1 MQKWRQTVT
10 QSNDTLKLLYELV
23 RIPSGTDT
31 PAEAQ
36 VATLIFEKL
45 KCIPKL
51 NQDNT
56 YGLENIEHDHH
67 NRSIVWGLLKGKGK
81 KTIVLLN
88 HHDVVDTH
96 DYGNLQEL
104 AYIPDEL
111 KEAMKNQNLS
121 DDVMQDLQS
130 DEWVFGRGAADM
142 KGGLALQLKLL
153 EKFSKNNDFN
163 GNLLFLSVPDEE
175 NLSLGMRHSAK
186 LLQTLSK
193 TYQLD
198 YTLLI
203 NSEPHERTNGK
214 FTVYDSSVGKTMAVV
229 YVQGQKAHIGKV
241 FEGLN
246 PLTILSRIMLHTEL
260 NSAFSD
266 KAFGETSTPPSWS
279 FARDFKKN
287 YDASIPEAGG
297 GYLSFLTLNS
307 TPKKILNTLKDVCC
321 ISFEETVT
329 HFQGE
334 YKKIFPDHKEIP
346 VYKPNIKFYEEL
358 YYDAMGRDSEQTK
371 TILAQC
377 FVEIKTQLNS
387 GKISMPESNFIIID
401 HLLKI
406 AAYNTPT
413 IVIALSPPYYPH
425 ITSCS
430 NASYSVISDVMQHT
444 FSEDEVE
451 FCHYFMGISDLSY
464 VGLQNESEIIPYVSQ
479 NMPLWKDEL
488 YTIPFE
494 TMKTL
499 SMPTLIIGPWGK
511 DLHKKTER
519 VYVPD
524 LVENVPSYIEKLII
538 NLLSS
543 ET

>member
-1 MQKWRQTVT
+1 MSK
-10 QSNDTLKLLYELV
+10 SNDTLKLLYELV
-23 RIPSGTDT
+23 RIPSSTDT
-31 PAEAQ
+31 PVEAQ
-36 VATLIFEKL
+36 VATLIYEKL
-45 KCIPKL
+45 KGIPKL
-51 NQDNT
+51 YQDNT
-56 YGLENIEHDHH
+56 FGLEKIEHDHH

-96 DYGNLQEL
+96 DYGNLQDL
-104 AYIPDEL
+104 AYMPEQL
-111 KEAMKNQNLS
+111 KEYMKNQNFPNN
-121 DDVMQDLQS
+121 VIQDLQS
-130 DEWVFGRGAADM
+130 DEWVFGRGTADM
-142 KGGLALQLKLL
+142 KGGVALQLKIL
-153 EKFSKNNDFN
+153 EKFSKKNDFG

-175 NLSLGMRHSAK
+175 NLSLGMRHSTK
-186 LLQTLSK
+186 LLQDLSK
-193 TYQLD
+193 RYQLD
-198 YTLLI
+198 YILLI
-203 NSEPHERTNGK
+203 NSEPHERTHEK
-214 FTVYDSSVGKTMAVV
+214 FTVYDSSVGKTMAVI

-246 PLTILSRIMLHTEL
+246 PLTILSRIMIHTEL
-260 NSAFSD
+260 NSLFSD
-266 KAFGETSTPPSWS
+266 KALGEISTPPSWS

-287 YDASIPEAGG
+287 YDASIPEAAG

-307 TPKKILNTLKDVCC
+307 TPKKILSTLKDVCH
-321 ISFEETVT
+321 ITFEETVT
-329 HFQGE
+329 HFQSE
-334 YKKIFPDHKEIP
+334 YKKVFPNHKEIP
-346 VYKPNIKFYEEL
+346 TYKPNIKFYEEL
-358 YYDAMGRDSEQTK
+358 YHDAMLKDPEQTNMVMV
-371 TILAQC
+371 QC
-377 FVEIKTQLNS
+377 LEEIRIKLNT
-387 GKISMPESNFIIID
+387 GKISIPESNFIIIEN
-401 HLLKI
+401 LLKI
-406 AAYNTPT
+406 VAYNTPT

-430 NASYSVISDVMQHT
+430 NVSYSEISDVMRNI

-451 FCHYFMGISDLSY
+451 LSHYFMGISDLSY

-479 NMPLWKDEL
+479 NMPLWNDKF

-538 NLLSS
+538 NLL
-543 ET
+543 